1 MTVAPAPVAGNSL
14 RVLAA
19 QVTGNVGYFV
29 SVLLLARALTTAGRG
44 TVAFV
49 TVTALLSARVVMLG
63 AGDAAKVLAASRPHA
78 RAVVLGNLV
87 ATTLVATIAGAA
99 LIVAALAL
107 APSARPAGVGGI
119 ELVLL
124 ALGTLA
130 GASGVA
136 ACAFLQ
142 GTSRFREYT
151 RVLAAAPWVYAVL
164 LAAEWVWHGITVP
177 GALVA
182 WVLAQGGPTVVLWR
196 ACLRDS
202 GLGRPERRLLRET
215 VGFGLRAWTG
225 GLAYLLNARVDQVI
239 VGLIAS
245 ESTLGVYAV
254 AVNGSEVLFYVPSA
268 VGVALLPAIA
278 AGAEDARAERTLRVF
293 RAMVLLTLAGI
304 ALAAVL
310 GPVLIPL
317 LFGPAYEASV
327 TPFLLLLPS
336 AIGFAANAVFST
348 ALLACS
354 APGLSS
360 LGPLVSLPV
369 GVALDLALIPPL
381 GASGAAIAAS
391 AALLCGGATA
401 AVAFG
406 ARAGL
411 GLGALVPRAGDL
423 ATLTRP
429 LSQLRSRR
437 TARRAGARCS

>member
-14 RVLAA
+14 RILAA

-99 LIVAALAL
+99 LIVVALAL

-130 GASGVA
+130 VASGVA

-151 RVLAAAPWVYAVL
+151 RVLAAAPWAYAVL
-164 LAAEWVWHGITVP
+164 LAAEWAWRGITVP
-177 GALVA
+177 GALLA
-182 WVLAQGGPTVVLWR
+182 WVLAQGGPTIVLWR
-196 ACLRDS
+196 ACLRDA
-202 GLGRPERRLLRET
+202 GLGRPERGLLRET

-278 AGAEDARAERTLRVF
+278 AGAEDARAERTLRAF
-293 RAMVLLTLAGI
+293 RAIALLTLAGM

-310 GPVLIPL
+310 GPFLIPL
-317 LFGPAYEASV
+317 LFGAPYQASV
-327 TPFLLLLPS
+327 APFLLLLPS
-336 AIGFAANAVFST
+336 AIGFAANAVFSN

-354 APGLSS
+354 AAGLSS

-369 GVALDLALIPPL
+369 GVALDLVLVPRL

-401 AVAFG
+401 AAAFG
-406 ARAGL
+406 VRAGL
-411 GLGALVPRAGDL
+411 GVGALVPRAADL
-423 ATLTRP
+423 ATLMRP